1 MLESSTRLKNLA
13 PYALAKLDAA
23 TIRKRK
29 EGVDIID
36 LGVGNPDQ
44 RPAKHIIDAMHRAL
58 DDPKIQ
64 NHRYPSFAGL
74 PEFREAIA
82 GWYKERFNVKL
93 DPATE
98 ILPLVGSKEGIS
110 KFFLA
115 HISKGEG
122 LLLSTPC
129 YPAYLGAAQIAEADT
144 YEVPIVEKNN
154 FLIDFDG
161 LPKDVVNKAKLLTIN
176 YPHNPTGGI
185 ETDDFYN
192 ELLAW
197 SGKNNVFILSDI
209 AYCDLSL
216 DDSYRARSFLEFD
229 KDKKHSVEFHSFSK
243 SFNMPGWRVGFV
255 VGNAQAVQNLLK
267 IKANMDFGVFMAI
280 QRTCIEVLKA
290 PKDCI
295 KENAVMYRKR
305 RDVFVSEAAKLGW
318 DIRKPK
324 ATMYLWMKIPRKY
337 KSSVDFGDDLIE
349 KVGVVVSPG
358 IGFGIHGEGYVRIS
372 LTESEERLK
381 EAVHRMEKA
390 GFSY

>member
-1 MLESSTRLKNLA
+1 MLEPSTRLKNLA
-13 PYALAKLDAA
+13 PYALAKLDLA
-23 TIRKRK
+23 TIRKKK
-29 EGVDIID
+29 EGVDVID

-44 RPAKHIIDAMHRAL
+44 RPAKHIVDSLHRAL

-98 ILPLVGSKEGIS
+98 VLPLVGSKEGIS

-115 HISKGEG
+115 HISKGDG

-144 YEVPIVEKNN
+144 YEVPIVEKNS
-154 FLIDFDG
+154 FLIDLEA
-161 LPKDVVNKAKLLTIN
+161 LPKDVVKKAKLLTIN

-185 ETDDFYN
+185 ETDEFYKD
-192 ELLAW
+192 LLAW
-197 SGKNNVFILSDI
+197 TDKNNVFILSDI

-229 KDKKHSVEFHSFSK
+229 TEKKHSVEFHSFSK
-243 SFNMPGWRVGFV
+243 SFNMPGWRLGFV
-255 VGNAQAVQNLLK
+255 VGNGEAVQNLLK

-280 QRTCIEVLKA
+280 QRVGIETLKA

-295 KENAVMYRKR
+295 KETALMYRRR
-305 RDVFVSEAAKLGW
+305 RDVFVSEASRLGW
-318 DIRKPK
+318 DIRRPK

-337 KSSVDFGDDLIE
+337 ETSEAFANDLIE
-349 KVGVVVSPG
+349 KTGVVVGPG
-358 IGFGIHGEGYVRIS
+358 SGFGIHGEGYVRIA
-372 LTESEERLK
+372 LIETEERLK
-381 EAVHRMEKA
+381 EVINRMEKA
-390 GFSY
+390 GFRY